1 MHRNGTSQG
10 GTDTKLVGVQ
20 LSLLYG
26 FPYIIEVLTYDGCI
40 GTTDKA
46 ARQLAKF
53 TDSEEE
59 QRLIVLEERI
69 ARQKRILADSIA
81 ERRKI
86 MMRAIRRMR
95 RSKGKT

>member
-1 MHRNGTSQG
+1 MMDVLVQQ
-10 GTDTKLVGVQ
+10 TKLHANWQ
-20 LSLLYG
+20 
-26 FPYIIEVLTYDGCI
+26 
-40 GTTDKA
+40 
-46 ARQLAKF
+46 KF

>member
-1 MHRNGTSQG
+1 MCPEEVQR
-10 GTDTKLVGVQ
+10 DKLHPKWQ
-20 LSLLYG
+20 
-26 FPYIIEVLTYDGCI
+26 
-40 GTTDKA
+40 
-46 ARQLAKF
+46 KF

-59 QRLIVLEERI
+59 QRLIVLDERI
-69 ARQKRILADSIA
+69 ARQKRILADNIA

>member
-1 MHRNGTSQG
+1 MSL
-10 GTDTKLVGVQ
+10 TDVQREKLHPEWQ
-20 LSLLYG
+20 
-26 FPYIIEVLTYDGCI
+26 
-40 GTTDKA
+40 
-46 ARQLAKF
+46 KF

-59 QRLIVLEERI
+59 QRLMVLDVRI
-69 ARQKRILADSIA
+69 ERQKRILADSIA